1 MKLFTRL
8 FLRGLAAVLPL
19 ALTGYLVWLAISSV
33 ENLLREVLEALF
45 PGVAYWPGM
54 GFAASILVVLA
65 AGMLMYTFIARTVY
79 RWFTDLLARI
89 PVVKSVYG
97 MVLDVV
103 QLFGGGGRKP
113 FQKVVLVRLE
123 PAGVELLGFMTRD
136 DVSDLPG
143 FGAGKVAVYLPMSYQ
158 IGGFTVLVPEDQVR
172 EVGMGVEEAL
182 RFCVTAG
189 VKAQP
194 ALAGGTPAG
203 R

>member
-1 MKLFTRL
+1 MKLFSRL

-19 ALTGYLVWLAISSV
+19 ALTGYLVWLAVSSV
-33 ENLLREVLEALF
+33 ENLLRELLKTLF
-45 PGVAYWPGM
+45 PDIVYWPGM

-65 AGMLMYTFIARTVY
+65 AGLLMYSFVARTLY
-79 RWFTDLLARI
+79 RWLSDLLARI

-103 QLFGGGGRKP
+103 QLFGGGGKKP

-123 PAGVELLGFMTRD
+123 PAGAELLGFMTRD
-136 DVSDLPG
+136 DVADLPG

-158 IGGFTVLVPEDQVR
+158 LGGFTVVVAREQVR
-172 EVGMGVEEAL
+172 EVAMGVEEAL

-194 ALAGGTPAG
+194 ALAGGTKAAG
-203 R
+203 

>member
-65 AGMLMYTFIARTVY
+65 AGMLMYTFIARSVY

-103 QLFGGGGRKP
+103 HLFGGGGRKP

-123 PAGVELLGFMTRD
+123 PAGAELLGFMTRD

-143 FGAGKVAVYLPMSYQ
+143 FGTGKVAVYLPMSYQ
-158 IGGFTVLVPEDQVR
+158 IGGFTVLVPADQVR